1 MKRPSS
7 RTLRKTSRWLSL
19 IGIAV
24 LVSPWLQSVLPV
36 AAVSPFVAL
45 VSAVAARSVGIIT
58 LIGLPMLLLAMF
70 VPRVF
75 CRFVCPVG
83 FLQEMAARLRP
94 PCRAR
99 GRSWPSM
106 GRWFLGLT
114 IGGALAGYP
123 LFVWLD
129 PLALFTGFFSAFR
142 LPATLATVGAGALLP
157 LAMLLDV
164 LFPGAWCKRMC
175 PLGAF
180 QEALTFARHRS
191 ADRKMGAA
199 NEASFS
205 CPHSTAIPTSSP
217 FVLARRPLIASLVG
231 AAGALLTRHT
241 AANPAPIRPP
251 GSLPEDQFTGV
262 CIRCSGCIRVCPS
275 RILKP
280 DLGQHGLVGL
290 LAPVADFDSAYCK
303 EHCNACGQVCP
314 SGAIQRLPLAEKK
327 RAVMGIAK
335 VELSRCWLAE
345 GRDCTACIRSC
356 PYEALSVSSDG
367 FDSHPALDANKCI
380 GCGACEA
387 ACPARP
393 ERAIKVIP
401 LPVIQNAPSSKA
413 SHTRNS

>member
-1 MKRPSS
+1 M
-7 RTLRKTSRWLSL
+7 SRWVSL
-19 IGIAV
+19 IVIAA
-24 LVSPWLQSVLPV
+24 LVSPWLRSVLPV

-58 LIGLPMLLLAMF
+58 LIGLPMLILAVL

-83 FLQEMAARLRP
+83 FLQEMAARLRLP
-94 PCRAR
+94 GRAR
-99 GRSWPSM
+99 WRSWPRV
-106 GRWFLGLT
+106 GRWFLWLT

-142 LPATLATVGAGALLP
+142 LPTTIATIGAGALLP

-175 PLGAF
+175 PLGAL
-180 QEALTFARHRS
+180 QEALAIAKQS
-191 ADRKMGAA
+191 LA
-199 NEASFS
+199 NRTRATDESLFS
-205 CPHSTAIPTSSP
+205 CPHSPVIPTSSP
-217 FVLARRPLIASLVG
+217 FALARRPLIASLVG
-231 AAGALLTRHT
+231 GAGALLARHT
-241 AANPAPIRPP
+241 AAKPPPLRPP

-280 DLGQHGLVGL
+280 DLGQHGLAGL
-290 LAPVADFDSAYCK
+290 LAPVADFDTAYCK
-303 EHCNACGQVCP
+303 EDCNACGQVCP
-314 SGAIQRLPLAEKK
+314 SGAIQRLSLAEKK
-327 RAVMGIAK
+327 RSIMGIAK

-367 FDSHPALDANKCI
+367 FDSHPALDASKCI

-393 ERAIKVIP
+393 ERAIRVFSNN
-401 LPVIQNAPSSKA
+401 L
-413 SHTRNS
+413 TG